1 MMRKNWFTIERLERD
16 TYVISEYKHWEETH
30 CYLLLGQTSAILIDA
45 GLGVADFPAC
55 SSHHKFAYPSRR
67 HPCPFRP
74 HRRLRLFPEYRR
86 PPAGGALAQW
96 PIPSEPPDGAGK
108 QPFAQTLRLSAGI

>member
-45 GLGVADFPAC
+45 GLGVADISQPVRAITSLPIQVVVTHVHSDHIGGC
-55 SSHHKFAYPSRR
+55 G
-67 HPCPFRP
+67 
-74 HRRLRLFPEYRR
+74 YRR